1 MKQLSRKKLD
11 KIQKFVDEN
20 PSLEFKLTNHVFDR
34 LRGRMGWS
42 WEVAH
47 SHFPKRTIEIGLSE
61 GILEI
66 AKGGAWKI
74 HLFGWGK
81 FVVLFDDD
89 NKEWLAVT
97 FYPERY

>member
-1 MKQLSRKKLD
+1 MRSLSREKMQ

-20 PSLEFKLTNHVFDR
+20 PSLEFKLTKHVFDR
-34 LRGRMGWS
+34 LRDRMGWS
-42 WEVAH
+42 REVAT
-47 SHFPKRTIEIGLSE
+47 SQIPNRTIVINLSE
-61 GILEI
+61 GIVEI
-66 AKGGAWKI
+66 AKRDAWKI

-97 FYPERY
+97 FYPERS

>member
-1 MKQLSRKKLD
+1 MRSLSREKMQ

-20 PSLEFKLTNHVFDR
+20 PSLEFKLTKHVFDR
-34 LRGRMGWS
+34 LRDRMGWS
-42 WEVAH
+42 REVAT
-47 SHFPKRTIEIGLSE
+47 SQIPNRTIVINLSE
-61 GILEI
+61 GIVEI
-66 AKGGAWKI
+66 AKGEAWKI